1 MYTTYHLSSAQDINI
16 DILEAIKIAFKSKPI
31 TITIEEDTNFQ
42 LSQETKN
49 MLDTRLND
57 YLKNPNDV
65 QDFDKLLDK
74 LEHEI

>member
-1 MYTTYHLSSAQDINI
+1 MYTTYHLSSAQEVNV
-16 DILEAIKIAFKSKPI
+16 DILEAIKVAFKSRPI
-31 TITIEEDTNFQ
+31 TITIEEDRDFE

-65 QDFDKLLDK
+65 QDFDALLDE
-74 LEHEI
+74 LERGI

>member
-1 MYTTYHLSSAQDINI
+1 MYTTYHLSSAQEVNV
-16 DILEAIKIAFKSKPI
+16 DILEAIKVAFKSKPI
-31 TITIEEDTNFQ
+31 TITIEEDRDFE

-65 QDFDKLLDK
+65 QDFDALLDE
-74 LEHEI
+74 LERGI